1 MQRSKK
7 KTTYYEKILLKGI
20 LLNQQNCL
28 LLQSAFRYDISMR
41 QGEFSSIH
49 PHIRHFCL
57 SNLTGKESI

>member
-1 MQRSKK
+1 MQRSTKK
-7 KTTYYEKILLKGI
+7 KTPLVTKKGI

>member
-7 KTTYYEKILLKGI
+7 KKHLLRKKGI

-28 LLQSAFRYDISMR
+28 LLQSAFRYDICMR

-57 SNLTGKESI
+57 KNLTGKESI

>member
-7 KTTYYEKILLKGI
+7 KKHLLRKKGK

-41 QGEFSSIH
+41 HGEFSSIH

>member
-7 KTTYYEKILLKGI
+7 KKHLLRKKGK

-49 PHIRHFCL
+49 PHIRYFCL